1 MLLAS
6 AEAPWT
12 AAATAEDELPESV
25 VVGAAVDVAAAPQD
39 AGVLPEV
46 N

>member
-12 AAATAEDELPESV
+12 AAAAAVDELPESV
-25 VVGAAVDVAAAPQD
+25 VAPL
-39 AGVLPEV
+39 LPLKTLESRQK
-46 N
+46 